1 MNFYKVNLILKRIVL
16 TTTAFSIYNASAG
29 SGKTYT
35 LVKAYLKILFSDKT
49 DEAYKKILAITFTNK
64 AVNEMKQRVVN
75 SLYAFSLDEVPENA
89 GGLLSDIAAESG
101 LSLDAIKAKAKKIIK
116 NIIHNYAAFDISTI
130 DKFTHKVIRSFAAD
144 LNLPLSFEVSLD
156 TESLLQE
163 AVDAVI
169 AKAGTDQELTQ
180 MLVEF
185 SLEKADDDKSWDIT
199 RELLEIGKLL
209 LDENNSQE
217 LDVFKE
223 VKVPDFLEARQFIKT
238 EITAIAKEAVA
249 EAKAVFE
256 LFVANGIEEKSFS
269 GQYFP
274 NHLRSVIENRFSN
287 TAKKYREAEDIKV
300 NKTVKNREVIETL
313 IPQFLHHTHKIYALL
328 GKKNFYEAF
337 LKNLT
342 PLSLLNTIHQEM
354 KRIQQEQ
361 NILSISQFNAIVHE
375 QIKNQPAPFI
385 YERLGEK
392 YRHFFIDE
400 FQDTSEMQW
409 LNLVPLID
417 NALAGQDMQG
427 TPGSLLIVGDP
438 KQSIYRWRGG
448 KAEQFM
454 ALSKDVNP
462 FSNPSKETVLLDK
475 NYRSYD
481 QVVQFNNIFF
491 KQVARKF
498 SNKAYQFLYEEESV
512 QKINDKS
519 GGYVEIQLLNKSLG
533 TGEEENIKAD
543 QYLQASIDT
552 IYRVIEQGFSYQDIV
567 LLTRKRGEG
576 VLLANYLTEHQ
587 IPVLSS
593 ETLLI
598 QNATEV
604 KVLLALLRYLKN
616 GNDKEAKAL
625 FLYFIARNRQS
636 DMPVHDFIAEGM
648 LLEEEVQL
656 EKWLGAKGILLQF
669 SKARKSDLYAAVE
682 YLTDV
687 LLKEEKTLSYVQYF
701 MDVVLERTIRYQSSI
716 ADFLMYWEQNY
727 NKLSIPAPENTNAV
741 RIMTIHKSK
750 GLEFPVVIFPFAEED
765 YSRSR
770 DKIWIETNDFTPW
783 NIPKALIDIKKEV
796 QEYGEKAQQ
805 LFDDKK
811 EEELLDNINVLYVAL
826 TRAEEQLY
834 IISYKNINKTGL
846 PNNMSSLFI
855 EFLQTEQRYDENE
868 TVFGF
873 GTPDK
878 KSKTK
883 VMTADEAEKLLPKR
897 IAALGDTIT
906 SSDIKI
912 AEKQALMW
920 DKKSGKAIEY
930 GNLVH
935 EFMSKIIV
943 EEDIDNVIAMGKWSG
958 LVVQADEEK
967 LKNTILQIIRHPEL
981 KVFYSGD
988 GRVYTEQMILRKEK
1002 QNRIPDRIVI
1012 KDKKAFLLDYKTG
1025 LPREKYKKQV
1035 EEYAADLTE
1044 MGFEV
1049 VKKSLVYI
1057 QEDELKIIHL

>member
-1 MNFYKVNLILKRIVL
+1 M
-16 TTTAFSIYNASAG
+16 TTVAFSIYNASAG

-64 AVNEMKQRVVN
+64 AVNEMKQRIVN
-75 SLYAFSLDEVPENA
+75 SLYAFSLDEVPEKA
-89 GGLLSDIAAESG
+89 RPLLFEIAAESG
-101 LSLDAIKAKAKKIIK
+101 LSLNDLQAKAKKIIK

-130 DKFTHKVIRSFAAD
+130 DKFTHKVIRSFATD

-169 AKAGTDQELTQ
+169 AKAGTDEELTQ

-185 SLEKADDDKSWDIT
+185 SLDKADDDKSWDIT
-199 RELLEIGKLL
+199 HELLEIGKLL
-209 LDENNSQE
+209 LEENNSKE
-217 LDVFKE
+217 LDIFKE
-223 VKVPDFLEARQFIKT
+223 VKVPDFLAARQFIKT
-238 EITAIAKEAVA
+238 EITAITKEAA
-249 EAKAVFE
+249 TEAKAVFE
-256 LFVANGIEEKSFS
+256 LFEANAIEEKSFS

-274 NHLRSVIENRFSN
+274 NHLRSVMENRFSA
-287 TAKKYREAEDIKV
+287 TSKKYREIHDIKV
-300 NKTVKNREVIETL
+300 NKTVKNKEEIEAL
-313 IPQFLHHTHKIYALL
+313 IPDFLQHTHKIYALF

-409 LNLVPLID
+409 LNLIPLID

-454 ALSKDVNP
+454 ALSKGDNP

-491 KQVARKF
+491 KQVAHKF
-498 SNKAYQFLYEEESV
+498 SNKAYHFLYAEESV
-512 QKINDKS
+512 QKINDKP
-519 GGYVEIQLLNKSLG
+519 GGYVEIQLLDKPLV
-533 TGEEENIKAD
+533 EEAEESTKAE
-543 QYLQASIDT
+543 QYLKATID
-552 IYRVIEQGFSYQDIV
+552 ILHRVTAQGFAYRDIV
-567 LLTRKRGEG
+567 LLTRRRGEG
-576 VLLANYLTEHQ
+576 VLLANYLTEHH

-616 GNDKEAKAL
+616 ENDKEAKAL
-625 FLYFIARNRQS
+625 FLYFIAQNKQNN
-636 DMPVHDFIAEGM
+636 MPVHDFIAEGM
-648 LLEEEVQL
+648 LLEEEVL
-656 EKWLGAKGILLQF
+656 FERWLSDNGIPLQF
-669 SKARKSDLYAAVE
+669 SLARKSDLYAAVE
-682 YLTDV
+682 YLTNI
-687 LLKEEKTLSYVQYF
+687 LLKEQKTLSYVQYF

-716 ADFLMYWEQNY
+716 TDFLMYWEQNY
-727 NKLSIPAPENTNAV
+727 NKLSIPAPENTDAV

-750 GLEFPVVIFPFAEED
+750 GLEFPVVVFPFAEED

-770 DKIWIETNDFTPW
+770 DKIWIETTDFIPW

-834 IISYKNINKTGL
+834 IISYKNISKTGL

-855 EFLQTEQRYDENE
+855 EFLQTAQRYNEKE

-873 GTPDK
+873 GIPEK
-878 KSKTK
+878 KSAIKA
-883 VMTADEAEKLLPKR
+883 MTAEEAEQLLPKR
-897 IAALGDTIT
+897 IEALGETIT
-906 SSDIKI
+906 SSEIKI

-920 DKKSGKAIEY
+920 DKNSGKAVEY

-935 EFMSKIIV
+935 EFMSKIMV
-943 EEDIDNVIAMGKWSG
+943 EEDIDKVIAAGKWSG
-958 LVVQADEEK
+958 LLVQADEER
-967 LKNTILQIIRHPEL
+967 LKKTITGIIRHPEL
-981 KVFYSGD
+981 KMFYAGN
-988 GRVYTEQMILRKEK
+988 GKVYTEQMILRKGK

-1012 KDKKAFLLDYKTG
+1012 QDKKAFLLDYKTG
-1025 LPREKYKKQV
+1025 IPQEKHKKQV
-1035 EEYAADLTE
+1035 EEYAADLVE